1 MKSSSNHVLLLHRRT
16 VLNILVSSPCQMS
29 QKQQE
34 VQQLNQDL
42 LEMRA
47 EMAALRSSLESKELV
62 KLTLQPLSNSAFA
75 TLK

>member
-1 MKSSSNHVLLLHRRT
+1 
-16 VLNILVSSPCQMS
+16 MS
-29 QKQQE
+29 QKQLE

-47 EMAALRSSLESKELV
+47 ETAALRSSLENKELV

-75 TLK
+75 TLKWQPDFDFFFFSRRGPR